1 MEKWKH
7 CLFHLICIFVL
18 LYLSVF
24 LALFLCLCSYCILSY
39 VYKTQKMHA
48 QWCIYKLMFYIHL
61 IKYLFYISE
70 YKAML
75 IQLLIC
81 HIYIY
86 IKKYR

>member
-1 MEKWKH
+1 M
-7 CLFHLICIFVL
+7 
-18 LYLSVF
+18 
-24 LALFLCLCSYCILSY
+24 
-39 VYKTQKMHA
+39 YKTQVKMPAHM
-48 QWCIYKLMFYIHL
+48 CIYKLMLYIHF

-86 IKKYR
+86 TKSTDKNTVKVPNR

>member
-1 MEKWKH
+1 M
-7 CLFHLICIFVL
+7 
-18 LYLSVF
+18 
-24 LALFLCLCSYCILSY
+24 
-39 VYKTQKMHA
+39 YKTLKIPAHM
-48 QWCIYKLMFYIHL
+48 CIYKLMLYIHL

-86 IKKYR
+86 IHKTKSTGKNTV

>member
-1 MEKWKH
+1 
-7 CLFHLICIFVL
+7 
-18 LYLSVF
+18 
-24 LALFLCLCSYCILSY
+24 
-39 VYKTQKMHA
+39 
-48 QWCIYKLMFYIHL
+48 MFYIHL

-86 IKKYR
+86 IYIYIIYYIYTKSTDKNTVKVPDRLLVRVVIPLKP

>member
-1 MEKWKH
+1 M
-7 CLFHLICIFVL
+7 HLQID
-18 LYLSVF
+18 
-24 LALFLCLCSYCILSY
+24 
-39 VYKTQKMHA
+39 VYN
-48 QWCIYKLMFYIHL
+48 YL

-86 IKKYR
+86 IYIYISKSTDKNTVKVPDR

>member
-1 MEKWKH
+1 
-7 CLFHLICIFVL
+7 
-18 LYLSVF
+18 
-24 LALFLCLCSYCILSY
+24 
-39 VYKTQKMHA
+39 MHA

-86 IKKYR
+86 ISKSTDKNTVKVPDR